1 MINAASRAK
10 AESVPK
16 VMLRRYQEAATL
28 TDAFC
33 SKHLNPEYAK
43 LARHALAAL
52 CRKRPSPLLSGQ
64 ANSWACGVVYALG
77 QANFLQDKSKRP
89 YMKADD
95 LFAGFRVS
103 PSTGAAKAKSVRDI
117 LGLNRWDHRWLLAD
131 TLAILSP
138 VWLLNVNGLTVDIRT
153 MPRPLEIAAYQRGLI
168 PYVPADGPG
177 GDGEARDAILARYDE
192 YRGINSACQTAL
204 AEQLLEG
211 PAAKFAVQ
219 LGLVEHED
227 EVTDCELDEIAP
239 ALDLAIYGG
248 TANGPSAIQLLE
260 QDIGDRHSSAEER
273 VLNGMLATRFSI
285 FRVNGCHRSA
295 GVDLTDLIS
304 GEQVWVVDR
313 GLEASAHTG
322 AELAL
327 RLFRP
332 DDFWITTGVVVAV
345 DAKMWRQLE
354 TDGVISQR
362 SLPRPSVN
370 RDSLAETVYRL
381 AVASA

>member
-138 VWLLNVNGLTVDIRT
+138 VWLLNVNELTVDIRT
-153 MPRPLEIAAYQRGLI
+153 MPRPLQIAAYQRGLI